1 MFPDQETYSEDGVF
15 RVRFFVRGEPVNVI
29 VDDRIPA
36 HNYAPYGFLNN
47 RPSRA
52 DAYWLV
58 ILEKAMAKLNV
69 NYTGLEGG
77 AIPDAFRYMTGLPAI
92 KYYKTLTT

>member
-1 MFPDQETYSEDGVF
+1 
-15 RVRFFVRGEPVNVI
+15 
-29 VDDRIPA
+29 
-36 HNYAPYGFLNN
+36 
-47 RPSRA
+47 
-52 DAYWLV
+52 
-58 ILEKAMAKLNV
+58 MAKLNV